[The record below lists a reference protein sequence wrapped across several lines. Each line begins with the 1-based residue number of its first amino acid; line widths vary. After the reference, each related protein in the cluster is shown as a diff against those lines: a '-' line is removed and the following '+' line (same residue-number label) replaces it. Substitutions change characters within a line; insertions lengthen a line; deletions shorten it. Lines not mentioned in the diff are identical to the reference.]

1 MNNNSFF
8 SLMLFFF
15 FQAELADTLLLM
27 ALDFLV
33 ICCFVYILRHNKL
46 SQNLSSSQQ
55 QFYLFAIIYSLG
67 RAQQRQFTSLS
78 WGIYPYPK
86 DKGSSLWW
94 PGTWVG
100 FSWPDGFRVVKC
112 LILKIPPYN
121 KGEISRSKCLG
132 LKTGIAW
139 FFPWFNY

>member
-8 SLMLFFF
+8 SLMHFF
-15 FQAELADTLLLM
+15 FQAELSDTLILM

-33 ICCFVYILRHNKL
+33 ICCFVYILQHNKL
-46 SQNLSSSQQ
+46 SPNLSSSQQQ

-67 RAQQRQFTSLS
+67 RARQRQFTSLS
-78 WGIYPYPK
+78 WGIYPYSK

-139 FFPWFNY
+139 FFSII